1 MPSHRD
7 AIFVWGSES
16 INLLVSYW
24 TIGSENA
31 AVRVNLGLRMRMET
45 VSERQRDVTET
56 QSVVDKKRKCG
67 VGFGKS
73 GISLVYKQLISRLKK
88 QKQNV

>member
-7 AIFVWGSES
+7 AILVSGSES

-31 AVRVNLGLRMRMET
+31 TPGVSLGLRRGKET
-45 VSERQRDVTET
+45 ASERQRDVIETER
-56 QSVVDKKRKCG
+56 VADKERKYG
-67 VGFGKS
+67 VRFGRS
-73 GISLVYKQLISRLKK
+73 GIS
-88 QKQNV
+88 